1 MRPVPHAPMSI
12 PDVLLTQLIAATEE
26 VFERM
31 VCIPVT
37 VGTYDGIAAHERHPH
52 VVATVAFA
60 GHRNGFVSF
69 HSSIDIANEI
79 AGAMLGLPTELV
91 NGEMPD
97 AMGEIA
103 NMIAGSFRTKMAA
116 LEPPWTITCPSV
128 TVGGD
133 FTTRYPS
140 DVSEARVPFTMNGRT
155 VEVELILSRR

>member
-1 MRPVPHAPMSI
+1 MQPTPHAPMSV

-31 VCIPVT
+31 VFIPVT
-37 VGTYDGIAAHERHPH
+37 VGSYDGIVEPDRHH
-52 VVATVAFA
+52 RVVATVAFA
-60 GHRNGFVSF
+60 GHRTGFVSF

-79 AGAMLGLPTELV
+79 AGAMLGLPTERV

-128 TVGGD
+128 TVGAE
-133 FTTRYPS
+133 FSTRYPS
-140 DVSEARVPFTMNGRT
+140 EVSEARVPFTMNGRT